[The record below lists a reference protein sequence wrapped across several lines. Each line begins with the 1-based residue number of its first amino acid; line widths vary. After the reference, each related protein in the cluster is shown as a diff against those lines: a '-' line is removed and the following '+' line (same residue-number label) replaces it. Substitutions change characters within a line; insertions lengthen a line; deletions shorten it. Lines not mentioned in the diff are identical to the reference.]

1 MFCVYLCFE
10 CKIRYNIFIHLL
22 LWESES
28 FPIQG
33 SIDLDNILDK
43 KLKGSD
49 FYPAISGTFLSVSK
63 VNHVNSFCKF
73 CYVGSLNIHV

>member
-10 CKIRYNIFIHLL
+10 CKIRYNIFILHLL

-28 FPIQG
+28 FQNQG
-33 SIDLDNILDK
+33 SVDLDNVLDK

-63 VNHVNSFCKF
+63 VNHFYLQVNSFCKF
-73 CYVGSLNIHV
+73 CMLEV